1 MNPEELSPEMRK
13 LLFGVDVV
21 DDEPTAVEPITKKR
35 RRKLHEMPGFRR
47 RHNSYYAGMSKK
59 QIAVDTAK
67 TTAQWVGGT
76 VFFFFYWL
84 AMLLIFSLLLLSY
97 WHVKIL
103 TLIIASAVLA
113 VISSLIY
120 GYVLVHRKFY
130 Y

>member
-1 MNPEELSPEMRK
+1 MKPEEMSPEMRK

-21 DDEPTAVEPITKKR
+21 DDEPTAVEPITRK
-35 RRKLHEMPGFRR
+35 RRKLNEMPGFRK
-47 RHNSYYAGMSKK
+47 RHNSYYAGMTRK
-59 QIAVDTAK
+59 QIVVDTAK

-113 VISSLIY
+113 VISSLVY
-120 GYVLVHRKFY
+120 AYVLVHRKFY